1 MIYMRHSRRRKVIR
15 WVAVWVWARQVGVWL
30 VGLGHVSMWPCGLSK
45 THIGI
50 CQGRLRQW
58 D

>member
-1 MIYMRHSRRRKVIR
+1 MIR
-15 WVAVWVWARQVGVWL
+15 WVSVWVWARQVGVWL

-50 CQGRLRQW
+50 CRGRLRQW